1 MITGLRMMNRLR
13 NCSKQLQHAK
23 VLLGAITIAEVSY
36 YSKNPTEMNATV
48 IEMNQAHSWGMG
60 LIENI
65 KAYLLLA
72 YKHAAGV
79 GGIATVERE
88 QEI

>member
-1 MITGLRMMNRLR
+1 MITGFRMMNRLR
-13 NCSKQLQHAK
+13 KCSKQLKHAK
-23 VLLGAITIAEVSY
+23 VFLGAITIAEVSY
-36 YSKNPTEMNATV
+36 YIKSPTELNVTV

-60 LIENI
+60 LIENT
-65 KAYLLLA
+65 KSSLLLA

-88 QEI
+88 